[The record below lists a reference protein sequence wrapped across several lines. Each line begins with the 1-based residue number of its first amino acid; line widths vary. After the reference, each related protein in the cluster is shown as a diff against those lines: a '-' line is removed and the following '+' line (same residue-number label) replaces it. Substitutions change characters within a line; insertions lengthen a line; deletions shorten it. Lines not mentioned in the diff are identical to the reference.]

1 MVNTRNVN
9 KYDIKDIIIY
19 IGMLTKLAFVALM
32 VHDTIHDKYS
42 HTCMTKNVSKM
53 PLTLRHVQKTH
64 DITVQTFLKES
75 MLTPFILYTV
85 MNECC
90 RAISVHHALYNHYH
104 SNTTLYNFYINK
116 NLQCHL
122 EENAEKEILT
132 NNNKYDDYNMF
143 FDEFQMSF
151 IGTYPSFNKIFEMYR
166 KSFMTK
172 I

>member
-85 MNECC
+85 MNDWHGSVVIE
-90 RAISVHHALYNHYH
+90 ANKSSPYFIKLKEFISL
-104 SNTTLYNFYINK
+104 TMFK
-116 NLQCHL
+116 NIV
-122 EENAEKEILT
+122 N
-132 NNNKYDDYNMF
+132 
-143 FDEFQMSF
+143 
-151 IGTYPSFNKIFEMYR
+151 
-166 KSFMTK
+166 
-172 I
+172 